1 MDVEL
6 IAVITGFP
14 LAGIDPTQYLP
25 KDQDTVVMTMV
36 KDTYDLTKANRG
48 FLISSINDYI
58 VLFDVKVLSCKMLC
72 KIRPTQCT
80 AGGVVLAEL
89 CVEGVHIN
97 WSQFPLNELLEYAAM
112 SQESGRYFH

>member
-1 MDVEL
+1 MIE
-6 IAVITGFP
+6 
-14 LAGIDPTQYLP
+14 
-25 KDQDTVVMTMV
+25 MV
-36 KDTYDLTKANRG
+36 KDKYDLTRDNWG
-48 FLISSINDYI
+48 FIISSINDYI
-58 VLFDVKVLSCKMLC
+58 VCFVVKVLSCKMLC

-97 WSQFPLNELLEYAAM
+97 WSQFPLNELLESAAM